1 MAVLELVDVHKR
13 YGRGEL
19 AVAAVRGASFTVA
32 AGEFAA
38 VVGPSGCGKSTLL
51 HLCGAMDR
59 PTRGTVRLAGETLE
73 SLDDD
78 ELTRLRRRHVGFV
91 FQFFN
96 LLPTLTVAQNVGFG
110 LKMAGMGKGE
120 INQRVE
126 EMLERVE
133 LSGFGTRKA
142 HELSGGQQQ
151 RVALARGLVTHPKVL
166 LLDEPLANLDAN
178 LRITMR
184 HLIRSIQRDLGIT
197 AIFVTHDQEEA
208 VMLADRIALMFDGT
222 LQQVG
227 QPDEFY
233 RHPRTAG
240 IASFFRSQNFLPG
253 TRRGNVVSTGAGDL
267 AVGHNVADTG
277 DGPVVV
283 TARPETLTLSNRAGG
298 ENCLPATV
306 TSAIYMGTHTQV
318 FVQLADTTWT
328 VHAPPSATLKTGDQ
342 VLVELPKEHIWI
354 LEGDSEA

>member
-1 MAVLELVDVHKR
+1 MTDVSLVHL
-13 YGRGEL
+13 GRAFGDKW
-19 AVAAVRGASFTVA
+19 AVRDLNLEIASGEMVA
-32 AGEFAA
+32 LL
-38 VVGPSGCGKSTLL
+38 GPSGCGKTTTLRMITGL
-51 HLCGAMDR
+51 AR
-59 PTRGTVRLAGETLE
+59 PTTGDVLFDGSSVVEVPTERRGAVLI
-73 SLDDD
+73 
-78 ELTRLRRRHVGFV
+78 
-91 FQFFN
+91 FQQH
-96 LLPTLTVAQNVGFG
+96 LLFPTMTVAQNVGFG

>member
-1 MAVLELVDVHKR
+1 MTDVSLVHLGRAFGDKWAVKDLNLEIAS
-13 YGRGEL
+13 GEM
-19 AVAAVRGASFTVA
+19 VALL
-32 AGEFAA
+32 
-38 VVGPSGCGKSTLL
+38 GPSGCGKTTTLRMITGL
-51 HLCGAMDR
+51 AR
-59 PTRGTVRLAGETLE
+59 PTTGDVLFNGSSVVDVATE
-73 SLDDD
+73 
-78 ELTRLRRRHVGFV
+78 RREAVLI
-91 FQFFN
+91 FQQH
-96 LLPTLTVAQNVGFG
+96 LLFPTMTVAQNVGFG

-120 INQRVE
+120 TNRRVE
-126 EMLERVE
+126 EMLDRVE
-133 LSGFGTRKA
+133 LSGLGTRKA
-142 HELSGGQQQ
+142 HQLSGGQQQ

-227 QPDEFY
+227 KPDEFY

-267 AVGHNVADTG
+267 VVGHNVADTG

-298 ENCLPATV
+298 ENILPSTV

-354 LEGDSEA
+354 LEDDSGA

>member
-1 MAVLELVDVHKR
+1 
-13 YGRGEL
+13 
-19 AVAAVRGASFTVA
+19 
-32 AGEFAA
+32 
-38 VVGPSGCGKSTLL
+38 
-51 HLCGAMDR
+51 
-59 PTRGTVRLAGETLE
+59 
-73 SLDDD
+73 
-78 ELTRLRRRHVGFV
+78 
-91 FQFFN
+91 
-96 LLPTLTVAQNVGFG
+96 
-110 LKMAGMGKGE
+110 
-120 INQRVE
+120 
-126 EMLERVE
+126 
-133 LSGFGTRKA
+133 
-142 HELSGGQQQ
+142 
-151 RVALARGLVTHPKVL
+151 
-166 LLDEPLANLDAN
+166 
-178 LRITMR
+178 
-184 HLIRSIQRDLGIT
+184 
-197 AIFVTHDQEEA
+197 
-208 VMLADRIALMFDGT
+208 MLADRIALMFDGT

>member
-1 MAVLELVDVHKR
+1 MTDVSLVHLGRAFGDKWAVKDLNLEIAS
-13 YGRGEL
+13 GEM
-19 AVAAVRGASFTVA
+19 VALL
-32 AGEFAA
+32 
-38 VVGPSGCGKSTLL
+38 GPSGCGKTTTLRMITGL
-51 HLCGAMDR
+51 AR
-59 PTRGTVRLAGETLE
+59 PTTGDVLFNGSSVVDVATE
-73 SLDDD
+73 
-78 ELTRLRRRHVGFV
+78 RREAVLI
-91 FQFFN
+91 FQQH
-96 LLPTLTVAQNVGFG
+96 LLFPTMTVAQNVGFG

-120 INQRVE
+120 INRRVE
-126 EMLERVE
+126 EMLDRVE
-133 LSGFGTRKA
+133 LSGLGTRKA
-142 HELSGGQQQ
+142 HQLSGGQQQ

-222 LQQVG
+222 MQQVG
-227 QPDEFY
+227 KPDEFY

-253 TRRGNVVSTGAGDL
+253 TRRGNVVSTAAGDL
-267 AVGHNVADTG
+267 VVGRNVADTG

-298 ENCLPATV
+298 ENILPSTV

-354 LEGDSEA
+354 LEDDSEA

>member
-1 MAVLELVDVHKR
+1 MTDVSLVHLGRAFGDKWAVKDLNLEIAS
-13 YGRGEL
+13 GEM
-19 AVAAVRGASFTVA
+19 VALL
-32 AGEFAA
+32 
-38 VVGPSGCGKSTLL
+38 GPSGCGKTTTLRMITGL
-51 HLCGAMDR
+51 AR
-59 PTRGTVRLAGETLE
+59 PTTGDVLFDGSSVVDVPTE
-73 SLDDD
+73 
-78 ELTRLRRRHVGFV
+78 RREAVLI
-91 FQFFN
+91 FQQH
-96 LLPTLTVAQNVGFG
+96 LLFPTMTVAQNVGFG

-120 INQRVE
+120 INRRVE

-208 VMLADRIALMFDGT
+208 VMLADRIALMFDGS

-253 TRRGNVVSTGAGDL
+253 TRHGNVVSTGAGDL
-267 AVGHNVADTG
+267 VVGHNVADTG

-283 TARPETLTLSNRAGG
+283 TARPETLMLSRGAGG
-298 ENCLPATV
+298 ENCLPAKV

-354 LEGDSEA
+354 LEDDSVA

>member
-1 MAVLELVDVHKR
+1 MTDVSLVHLGRAFGDKWAVKDLNLEIAS
-13 YGRGEL
+13 GEM
-19 AVAAVRGASFTVA
+19 VALL
-32 AGEFAA
+32 
-38 VVGPSGCGKSTLL
+38 GPSGCGKTTTLRMITGL
-51 HLCGAMDR
+51 AR
-59 PTRGTVRLAGETLE
+59 PTTGDVLFDGSSVVEVPTERRGAVLI
-73 SLDDD
+73 
-78 ELTRLRRRHVGFV
+78 
-91 FQFFN
+91 FQQH
-96 LLPTLTVAQNVGFG
+96 LLFPTMTVAQNVGFG
-110 LKMAGMGKGE
+110 LKMAGMGKDE
-120 INQRVE
+120 INRRVE

-142 HELSGGQQQ
+142 HQLSGGQQQ

-227 QPDEFY
+227 RPDEFY

-253 TRRGNVVSTGAGDL
+253 TRHGDVVSTGAGDL
-267 AVGHNVADTG
+267 AVGHNVAATG

-283 TARPETLTLSNRAGG
+283 TARPETLELSNRPGG
-298 ENCLPATV
+298 ENNLPATV

-328 VHAPPSATLKTGDQ
+328 VHAPPSVTLNTGDQ
-342 VLVELPKEHIWI
+342 VFVELPKEHIWI
-354 LEGDSEA
+354 LEDDSAAQDGR

>member
-1 MAVLELVDVHKR
+1 MTDVSLVHL
-13 YGRGEL
+13 GRAFGDKW
-19 AVAAVRGASFTVA
+19 AVRDLNLEIASGEMVA
-32 AGEFAA
+32 LL
-38 VVGPSGCGKSTLL
+38 GPSGCGKTTTLRMITGL
-51 HLCGAMDR
+51 AR
-59 PTRGTVRLAGETLE
+59 PTTGDVLFDGSSVVEVPTERRGAVLI
-73 SLDDD
+73 
-78 ELTRLRRRHVGFV
+78 
-91 FQFFN
+91 FQQH
-96 LLPTLTVAQNVGFG
+96 LLFPTMTVAQNVGFG

-120 INQRVE
+120 INRRVE

-133 LSGFGTRKA
+133 LSGLGTRKA
-142 HELSGGQQQ
+142 HQLSGGQQQ

-227 QPDEFY
+227 KPDEFY

-267 AVGHNVADTG
+267 VVGDDVADTG

-283 TARPETLTLSNRAGG
+283 TARPESVTLSDLAGG
-298 ENCLPATV
+298 ENCLPAAV

-328 VHAPPSATLKTGDQ
+328 VHAPPSVTLETGDQ

-354 LEGDSEA
+354 LADDSAS

>member
-1 MAVLELVDVHKR
+1 MTDVSLVHLGRAFGDKWAVKDLNLEIAS
-13 YGRGEL
+13 GEM
-19 AVAAVRGASFTVA
+19 VALL
-32 AGEFAA
+32 
-38 VVGPSGCGKSTLL
+38 GPSGCGKTTTLRMITGL
-51 HLCGAMDR
+51 AR
-59 PTRGTVRLAGETLE
+59 PTTGDVLFDGSSVVEVPTERRGAVLI
-73 SLDDD
+73 
-78 ELTRLRRRHVGFV
+78 
-91 FQFFN
+91 FQQH
-96 LLPTLTVAQNVGFG
+96 LLFPTMTVAQNVGFG
-110 LKMAGMGKGE
+110 LKMAGMGKEE
-120 INQRVE
+120 INRRVE

-142 HELSGGQQQ
+142 HQLSGGQQQ

-227 QPDEFY
+227 RPDEFY

-240 IASFFRSQNFLPG
+240 ISSFFRSQNFLPG
-253 TRRGNVVSTGAGDL
+253 TRHGNVVSTGAGDL
-267 AVGHNVADTG
+267 VVDRNVADTG

-283 TARPETLTLSNRAGG
+283 TARPETLELSNRAGG
-298 ENCLPATV
+298 ENNLPATV

-318 FVQLADTTWT
+318 FVQLADATWT
-328 VHAPPSATLKTGDQ
+328 VHAPPSVTFNPGDQ
-342 VLVELPKEHIWI
+342 VFVELPKEHIWI
-354 LEGDSEA
+354 LEDDSAAQDGR

>member
-1 MAVLELVDVHKR
+1 MTDVSLVHLGRAFGDKWAVKDLNLEIAS
-13 YGRGEL
+13 GEM
-19 AVAAVRGASFTVA
+19 VALL
-32 AGEFAA
+32 
-38 VVGPSGCGKSTLL
+38 GPSGCGKTTTLRMITGL
-51 HLCGAMDR
+51 AR
-59 PTRGTVRLAGETLE
+59 PTTGDVLFDGSSVVEVPTERRGAVLI
-73 SLDDD
+73 
-78 ELTRLRRRHVGFV
+78 
-91 FQFFN
+91 FQQH
-96 LLPTLTVAQNVGFG
+96 LLFPTMTVAQNVGFG

-120 INQRVE
+120 INRRVE

-142 HELSGGQQQ
+142 HQLSGGQQQ

-227 QPDEFY
+227 SPDEFY

-240 IASFFRSQNFLPG
+240 ISSFFRSQNFLPG

-267 AVGHNVADTG
+267 VLDRNVADTG

-283 TARPETLTLSNRAGG
+283 TARPETLELSNRAGG
-298 ENCLPATV
+298 ENNLPATV

-328 VHAPPSATLKTGDQ
+328 VHAPPSVTLDTGDQ
-342 VLVELPKEHIWI
+342 VFVELPKEHIWI
-354 LEGDSEA
+354 LEDDSAARDGG

>member
-1 MAVLELVDVHKR
+1 MTDVSLVHLGRAFGDKWAVKDLNLEIAS
-13 YGRGEL
+13 GEM
-19 AVAAVRGASFTVA
+19 VALL
-32 AGEFAA
+32 
-38 VVGPSGCGKSTLL
+38 GPSGCGKTTTLRMITGL
-51 HLCGAMDR
+51 AR
-59 PTRGTVRLAGETLE
+59 PTTGDVLFDGSSVVEVPTERRGAVLI
-73 SLDDD
+73 
-78 ELTRLRRRHVGFV
+78 
-91 FQFFN
+91 FQQH
-96 LLPTLTVAQNVGFG
+96 LLFPTMTVAQNVGFG

-233 RHPRTAG
+233 RHPRTAS

-267 AVGHNVADTG
+267 VVGHNVADTG

-283 TARPETLTLSNRAGG
+283 TARPETLTLSNRPGG
-298 ENCLPATV
+298 ENCLAATV

-328 VHAPPSATLKTGDQ
+328 VHAPPSVTLKTGDQ

-354 LEGDSEA
+354 LEDDSEA

>member
-1 MAVLELVDVHKR
+1 MTDVSLVHLGRAFGDKWAVKDLNLEIAS
-13 YGRGEL
+13 GEM
-19 AVAAVRGASFTVA
+19 VALL
-32 AGEFAA
+32 
-38 VVGPSGCGKSTLL
+38 GPSGCGKTTTLRMITGL
-51 HLCGAMDR
+51 AR
-59 PTRGTVRLAGETLE
+59 PTTGDVLFDGSSVVEVPTERRGAVLI
-73 SLDDD
+73 
-78 ELTRLRRRHVGFV
+78 
-91 FQFFN
+91 FQQH
-96 LLPTLTVAQNVGFG
+96 LLFPTMTVAQNVGFG

-126 EMLERVE
+126 EMLGRVE

-233 RHPRTAG
+233 RHPRTAS

-354 LEGDSEA
+354 LEDDSEA

>member
-1 MAVLELVDVHKR
+1 MTDVSLVHLGRAFGDKWAVKNLNLEIAS
-13 YGRGEL
+13 GEM
-19 AVAAVRGASFTVA
+19 VALL
-32 AGEFAA
+32 
-38 VVGPSGCGKSTLL
+38 GPSGCGKTTTLRMITGLARPSTGDVLFDGSSVVEVPTERRGAVLIFQQHLL
-51 HLCGAMDR
+51 F
-59 PTRGTVRLAGETLE
+59 PTM
-73 SLDDD
+73 
-78 ELTRLRRRHVGFV
+78 
-91 FQFFN
+91 
-96 LLPTLTVAQNVGFG
+96 TVAQNVGFG
-110 LKMAGMGKGE
+110 LKMAGMDKAE
-120 INQRVE
+120 LTRRVE

-133 LSGFGTRKA
+133 LPGFGDRKA

-240 IASFFRSQNFLPG
+240 IARFFRSQNFLSG
-253 TRRGNVVSTGAGDL
+253 TRRGNVVTTSAGDL
-267 AVGHNVADTG
+267 VVGGDLAATG

-283 TARPETLTLSNRAGG
+283 TARPETVTLESRGG
-298 ENCLPATV
+298 GQNSLPATV
-306 TSAIYMGTHTQV
+306 SSAIYMGTHTQV
-318 FVQLADTTWT
+318 FVRVADATWT
-328 VHAPPSATLKTGDQ
+328 IHAPPSVTVNAGDQ
-342 VLVELPKEHIWI
+342 VSVELPKEHIWI
-354 LEGDSEA
+354 LEDDSGS

>member
-1 MAVLELVDVHKR
+1 MTDVSLVHLGRAFGDKWAVKDLNLEIAS
-13 YGRGEL
+13 GEM
-19 AVAAVRGASFTVA
+19 VALL
-32 AGEFAA
+32 
-38 VVGPSGCGKSTLL
+38 GPSGCGKTTTLRMITGL
-51 HLCGAMDR
+51 AR
-59 PTRGTVRLAGETLE
+59 PTTGDVLFDGSSVVEVPTERRGAVLI
-73 SLDDD
+73 
-78 ELTRLRRRHVGFV
+78 
-91 FQFFN
+91 FQQH
-96 LLPTLTVAQNVGFG
+96 LLFPTMTVAQNVGFG

-233 RHPRTAG
+233 RHPRTAS

-267 AVGHNVADTG
+267 VVGHNVADTG

-283 TARPETLTLSNRAGG
+283 TARPETLMLSNRPGG
-298 ENCLPATV
+298 ENCLAATV

-328 VHAPPSATLKTGDQ
+328 VHAPPSVTLKAGDQ

-354 LEGDSEA
+354 LEDDSEA

>member
-1 MAVLELVDVHKR
+1 MTDVSLVHLGRAFGDKWAVKDLNLEIAS
-13 YGRGEL
+13 GEM
-19 AVAAVRGASFTVA
+19 VALL
-32 AGEFAA
+32 
-38 VVGPSGCGKSTLL
+38 GPSGCGKTTTLRMITGL
-51 HLCGAMDR
+51 AR
-59 PTRGTVRLAGETLE
+59 PTTGDVLFNGSSVVDVATE
-73 SLDDD
+73 
-78 ELTRLRRRHVGFV
+78 RREAVLI
-91 FQFFN
+91 FQQH
-96 LLPTLTVAQNVGFG
+96 LLFPTMTVAQNVGFG

-120 INQRVE
+120 INRRVE
-126 EMLERVE
+126 EMLDRVE
-133 LSGFGTRKA
+133 LSGLGTRKA

-227 QPDEFY
+227 KPDEFY

-267 AVGHNVADTG
+267 VVGHNVADTG

-354 LEGDSEA
+354 LEDDSGA

>member
-1 MAVLELVDVHKR
+1 MTDVSLVHL
-13 YGRGEL
+13 GRAFGDKW
-19 AVAAVRGASFTVA
+19 AVRDLNLEIASGEMVA
-32 AGEFAA
+32 LL
-38 VVGPSGCGKSTLL
+38 GPSGCGKTTTLRMSTGL
-51 HLCGAMDR
+51 AR
-59 PTRGTVRLAGETLE
+59 PTTGDVLFDGSSVVEVPTERRGAVLI
-73 SLDDD
+73 
-78 ELTRLRRRHVGFV
+78 
-91 FQFFN
+91 FQQH
-96 LLPTLTVAQNVGFG
+96 LLFPTMTVAQNVGFG

-342 VLVELPKEHIWI
+342 VLVELPKGHIWI
-354 LEGDSEA
+354 LEDDSEV

>member
-1 MAVLELVDVHKR
+1 MTDVSLVHLGRAFGDKWAVKDLNLEIAS
-13 YGRGEL
+13 GEM
-19 AVAAVRGASFTVA
+19 VALL
-32 AGEFAA
+32 
-38 VVGPSGCGKSTLL
+38 GPSGCGKTTTLRMITGL
-51 HLCGAMDR
+51 AR
-59 PTRGTVRLAGETLE
+59 PTTGDVLFDGSSVVEVPTERRGAVLI
-73 SLDDD
+73 
-78 ELTRLRRRHVGFV
+78 
-91 FQFFN
+91 FQQH
-96 LLPTLTVAQNVGFG
+96 LLFPTMTVAQNVGFG
-110 LKMAGMGKGE
+110 LKMAGMGKDE
-120 INQRVE
+120 INRRVE

-142 HELSGGQQQ
+142 HQLSGGQQQ

-227 QPDEFY
+227 RPDEFY

-240 IASFFRSQNFLPG
+240 ISSFFRSQNFLPG
-253 TRRGNVVSTGAGDL
+253 TRHGNVVSTGAGDL
-267 AVGHNVADTG
+267 VVDHNVADTG

-283 TARPETLTLSNRAGG
+283 TARPETLELSNRAGG
-298 ENCLPATV
+298 ENNLPATV

-328 VHAPPSATLKTGDQ
+328 VHAPPSVTLNPGDQ
-342 VLVELPKEHIWI
+342 VFVELAKEHIWI
-354 LEGDSEA
+354 LEDDSAAQDGR